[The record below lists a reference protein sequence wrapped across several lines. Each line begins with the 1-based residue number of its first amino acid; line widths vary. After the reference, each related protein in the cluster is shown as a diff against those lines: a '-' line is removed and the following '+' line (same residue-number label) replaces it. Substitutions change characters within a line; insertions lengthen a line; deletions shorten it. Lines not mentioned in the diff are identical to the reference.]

1 MVQDCFRRGG
11 AIHQRRGHV
20 VQVLLAQDGLAWRGR
35 RAFEGGD
42 AQAGAPRRRADGEV
56 AEVLDVKK
64 HEGIFTVSKSHR
76 VAVPSSAGTRDLR
89 ADFLTLDR
97 SVIIGNK
104 ERKLT
109 KVEIKKAS
117 TDLYEVVFEAD
128 GPVEMFH
135 VRKWGLVTYGAA
147 SSGPVAAEDLPC
159 GSSSSEST
167 APGALAL
174 GAGAFLRRTP
184 VAEILSST
192 GLSGY
197 GEIVRLHLA
206 SEDAELE
213 QIIAKEININ
223 VSEADMNETR
233 LAEHRRFVKGF
244 RVEAAAYRNL
254 SAELQSAGL
263 AAPRLLHLDEGS
275 QGAFTIF
282 LTDISHSFPRGA
294 EGVPWRMNV
303 EETKAAL
310 RWLAGFHALYWER
323 GFAEE
328 RGLWRRGS
336 YWILDR
342 LGELQLSAAP
352 PAIRR
357 YLPAEDA
364 ANLRR
369 LAPALDAR
377 LAGCDP
383 TDDSRCDG
391 RFRTLVH
398 GDAKPG
404 NLLCTRGR
412 DGYRCAALDF
422 GWVGEGYGMYDVAYL
437 LWDQM
442 ATNVVQDLLD
452 FYHAF
457 LGELL
462 PADAAAAYD
471 KDVARDHFELCVVDF
486 MRWQLGFQGG
496 RHFWAMPWA
505 MDIFRRTLA
514 RLGSGDAGEAVA
526 REFPLRKETGGSQA
540 PGHSHGPRE
549 KRRPVETEGLRGA
562 PVQDAVAQTDTFEL
576 GTPRAAVLRG
586 AAASGACSRQEE
598 EEAID
603 KLREAVRQLQDA
615 RHRQTKAKAGEQ
627 RALEEI
633 QKRDA
638 LIAQLREEL
647 V

>member
-1 MVQDCFRRGG
+1 MSKALQFVLAGVTQPPSDDDSWCKIVLEERVQS
-11 AIHQRRGHV
+11 I
-20 VQVLLAQDGLAWRGR
+20 
-35 RAFEGGD
+35 GD
-42 AQAGAPRRRADGEV
+42 AGKSCKCFLPKTALPGADGELLRVEMLKPGHRVRRADGEV

-89 ADFLTLDR
+89 ADSLTLDH

-135 VRKWGLVTYGAA
+135 VRP
-147 SSGPVAAEDLPC
+147 SVACLRR
-159 GSSSSEST
+159 ST

-263 AAPRLLHLDEGS
+263 AAPRLLHLEEGS

-310 RWLAGFHALYWER
+310 RWLAGFHALYWEK
-323 GFAEE
+323 
-328 RGLWRRGS
+328 LGS
-336 YWILDR
+336 AC
-342 LGELQLSAAP
+342 E
-352 PAIRR
+352 
-357 YLPAEDA
+357 
-364 ANLRR
+364 
-369 LAPALDAR
+369 
-377 LAGCDP
+377 
-383 TDDSRCDG
+383 
-391 RFRTLVH
+391 
-398 GDAKPG
+398 
-404 NLLCTRGR
+404 
-412 DGYRCAALDF
+412 
-422 GWVGEGYGMYDVAYL
+422 AYL
-437 LWDQM
+437 Q
-442 ATNVVQDLLD
+442 
-452 FYHAF
+452 
-457 LGELL
+457 
-462 PADAAAAYD
+462 
-471 KDVARDHFELCVVDF
+471 AR
-486 MRWQLGFQGG
+486 
-496 RHFWAMPWA
+496 
-505 MDIFRRTLA
+505 
-514 RLGSGDAGEAVA
+514 
-526 REFPLRKETGGSQA
+526 
-540 PGHSHGPRE
+540 
-549 KRRPVETEGLRGA
+549 
-562 PVQDAVAQTDTFEL
+562 
-576 GTPRAAVLRG
+576 
-586 AAASGACSRQEE
+586 
-598 EEAID
+598 
-603 KLREAVRQLQDA
+603 VR
-615 RHRQTKAKAGEQ
+615 
-627 RALEEI
+627 
-633 QKRDA
+633 
-638 LIAQLREEL
+638 
-647 V
+647 